1 MRNEADCRY
10 RNIEKNAVRFDY
22 STLEEVL
29 KIQEEGRTKRTEA
42 ESELYQMEKDLKT
55 KLLDMK

>member
-1 MRNEADCRY
+1 KKTQSDL
-10 RNIEKNAVRFDY
+10 IT
-22 STLEEVL
+22 TLEEVL